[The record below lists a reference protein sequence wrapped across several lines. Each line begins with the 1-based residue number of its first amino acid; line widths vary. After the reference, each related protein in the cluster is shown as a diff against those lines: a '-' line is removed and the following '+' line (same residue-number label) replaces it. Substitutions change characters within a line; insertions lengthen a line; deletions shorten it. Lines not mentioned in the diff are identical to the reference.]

1 MSVWIGPSQLHV
13 DGHKELTNYND
24 IVTIQAPQTVYIPI
38 SNGLPADVEVLVKEN
53 DRVFVNTKLA
63 YRNDRFIIPY
73 YSPVSGV
80 VKGIKKVMHS
90 CLKPVDHIVI
100 ENDGLYEKVQAF
112 EPVDY
117 ETTPRLELVDF
128 MMNTGLVGMGGAGF
142 PSYIKYKFA
151 KDIHSVVINAVEC
164 EPYITADYRMMEN
177 YMEDMI
183 LGVKAM
189 VKMAEAQKG
198 LIAIKKTKKELIAQL
213 QAAVQDHPE
222 LEVKLVPDVYPMG
235 WERTLVYQ
243 LFKKRYENLPSELG
257 VIVNNSTTAIA
268 FGQALSQGQPVIHK
282 MVTVSGDGVTQPAN
296 VWVPVGTQTSEIVKA
311 LGGYAG
317 EEIRCIAGG
326 PMMGQTIVND
336 QFVVTSY
343 LNAITILKH
352 KPVVEIPCLRCGKCN
367 DHCPAGLLPV
377 RIKDAEQAKN
387 SDAMAQLRADLC
399 IECGL
404 CSYVCPSRIE
414 VTESVRRAKRA
425 LALRKGA

>member
-1 MSVWIGPSQLHV
+1 MSVWIGPSQLRV

-24 IVTIQAPQTVYIPI
+24 IVTIQAPETVYIPL
-38 SNGLPADVEVLVKEN
+38 SNGQVDKVEVLVKEN

-63 YRNDRFIIPY
+63 YRDDNFTVPY

-80 VKGIKKVMHS
+80 VKGIKKLMHA

-100 ENDGLYEKVQAF
+100 ENDGKYEKVQAF
-112 EPVDY
+112 EPVNF
-117 ETTPRLELVDF
+117 ETTPRLELIDF
-128 MMNTGLVGMGGAGF
+128 MMNAGIVGMGGAGF
-142 PSYIKYKFA
+142 PTYVKYKFA
-151 KDIHSVVINAVEC
+151 KDIHTVVINAVEC

-177 YMEDMI
+177 HMDDMI
-183 LGVKAM
+183 VGIKAM
-189 VKMAEAQKG
+189 VKMAEAQKAM
-198 LIAIKKTKKELIAQL
+198 IAIKKTRKKLVAQL
-213 QAAVQDHPE
+213 QAAVVDHPE
-222 LEVKLVPDVYPMG
+222 LEVTLVPDVYPMG

-243 LFKKRYENLPSELG
+243 IFKKRYDNLPSELG

-268 FGQALSQGQPVIHK
+268 FGQALLKGEPAIHK
-282 MVTVSGDGVTQPAN
+282 MVTVSGDGIKNPAN
-296 VWVPVGTQTSEIVKA
+296 VLVPLGTQTSEIVKA
-311 LGGYAG
+311 LGGYTA
-317 EEIRCIAGG
+317 ETMRVIAGG

-336 QFVVTSY
+336 QFVITNC
-343 LNAITILKH
+343 LNAITILK
-352 KPVVEIPCLRCGKCN
+352 PQPFNEIACLRCGACN

-387 SDAMAQLRADLC
+387 VDAMVQLRADLC

-425 LALRKGA
+425 LALRKEA